1 MWGKGKRFWFQ
12 RVVLALIALCCLLP
26 MIYLLYASLAGRD
39 GVSQYEKILLDSKEF
54 YTWFWN
60 SACYTALILLI
71 HIPVSILAAYGLSQF
86 RFPGRNV
93 LFFLYML
100 LMLLPFQA
108 TSVPQ
113 YLTLDALDILDTGKA
128 VILPCA
134 YGAFGTFLLTQFMRG
149 IDGEILEAARLD
161 GVGNF
166 SLLWRIVLPLCKP
179 AVVSVLVLQFISF
192 WSMVDQPV
200 LFLQS
205 EQLMP
210 LSVKLSG
217 QSFSWSAS
225 AAGVVSA
232 AAPVLVYLYCQDAL
246 EQGIDLSSI
255 K

>member
-1 MWGKGKRFWFQ
+1 
-12 RVVLALIALCCLLP
+12 
-26 MIYLLYASLAGRD
+26 
-39 GVSQYEKILLDSKEF
+39 
-54 YTWFWN
+54 
-60 SACYTALILLI
+60 
-71 HIPVSILAAYGLSQF
+71 
-86 RFPGRNV
+86 
-93 LFFLYML
+93 
-100 LMLLPFQA
+100 MLLPFQA

-210 LSVKLSG
+210 LSVKP
-217 QSFSWSAS
+217 QW
-225 AAGVVSA
+225 
-232 AAPVLVYLYCQDAL
+232 PVLQLVGLCSRCSLCSCA
-246 EQGIDLSSI
+246 GAGLSI
-255 K
+255 LPGRFGARY